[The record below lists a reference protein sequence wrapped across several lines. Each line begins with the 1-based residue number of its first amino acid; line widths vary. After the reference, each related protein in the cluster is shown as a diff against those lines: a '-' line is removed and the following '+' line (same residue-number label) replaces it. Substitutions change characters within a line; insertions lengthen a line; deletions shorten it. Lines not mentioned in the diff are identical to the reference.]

1 MTLLAYLGAA
11 VTSILVSIPTLHL
24 LASVTQAPVFSFAA
38 RSIASFTALI
48 FCACYGVAASIVL
61 RLVGYGGLSQ
71 WTTARSFKW
80 TMWAL
85 TGVEFVINDKYGGL
99 KVRPGVFIGNHQT
112 YVNASSCALEFVYS
126 FC

>member
-1 MTLLAYLGAA
+1 MNTYLLTTLLIPLILFGLSQLL
-11 VTSILVSIPTLHL
+11 TSIGVLLSSQLIEYRGRA
-24 LASVTQAPVFSFAA
+24 LASFIALILCAA
-38 RSIASFTALI
+38 YGTIASAALN
-48 FCACYGVAASIVL
+48 VA
-61 RLVGYGGLSQ
+61 GYGGLGQ

-112 YVNASSCALEFVYS
+112 YVPQRCRLLSIHVR
-126 FC
+126 